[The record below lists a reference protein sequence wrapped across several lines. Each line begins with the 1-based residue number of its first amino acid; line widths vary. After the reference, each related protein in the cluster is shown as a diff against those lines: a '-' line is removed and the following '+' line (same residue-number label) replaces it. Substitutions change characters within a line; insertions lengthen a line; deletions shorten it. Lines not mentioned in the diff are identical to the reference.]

1 MGDKLSIRGI
11 YRSLKKIY
19 QINQVIKEIRK
30 SLRKPEM
37 IKNMDNIRLAAETMQ
52 NTSKRLES
60 SIQEI
65 KKTGVFEEA
74 SEVLRVAR
82 ENKNNMNE
90 ITSAIKEMQ
99 VSIAALRDELRLTAN
114 DFKESDLLWSND
126 TERGTYPA
134 GHIKDIASKYNTNH
148 RI

>member
-11 YRSLKKIY
+11 YRSLRKIY

-114 DFKESDLLWSND
+114 DFKRSGLL
-126 TERGTYPA
+126 
-134 GHIKDIASKYNTNH
+134 
-148 RI
+148 